1 MYKKKKS
8 YLFSIKRCC
17 SGQWRM
23 GKRFLLRVIVTGLIL
38 ILFML
43 FVSVLINVAGIY
55 DPYLNLLVFIVPILI
70 VYIGTG
76 GEESD
81 ITGLNVKESSLK
93 ECNSKESN
101 PAKIN
106 SSESNSAKCNSTQCN
121 SAQSNSTGSKFPE
134 NIYHEKNYAALI
146 IASGVPFIIFA
157 LLIPLIQIIISK
169 ELVYET
175 FYEITAAYFN
185 SVRYH
190 LPAAFGL
197 GIAGIGGFLKT
208 KSIPVSLLCLTA
220 SPFIS
225 ILNTAGTL

>member
-1 MYKKKKS
+1 
-8 YLFSIKRCC
+8 
-17 SGQWRM
+17 M

-93 ECNSKESN
+93 E
-101 PAKIN
+101 IN